1 MVSLL
6 NLYLFF
12 FKTQEFY
19 TANNKP
25 NVGVCMLYIVNAPIL
40 PLKPGGKYWVY
51 ARQISVDEV
60 IVLLRTQE
68 FVSAIGHEATA
79 RLLTD
84 LLGIEIPMNRIQIQL
99 GAGDEVIAFTLRR
112 RLPEG
117 KVIYSPEELEQI
129 GYDFWL
135 FSVSPA
141 NS

>member
-6 NLYLFF
+6 NLYSFF

>member
-1 MVSLL
+1 
-6 NLYLFF
+6 
-12 FKTQEFY
+12 
-19 TANNKP
+19 
-25 NVGVCMLYIVNAPIL
+25 MLYIVNAPIL

-60 IVLLRTQE
+60 ITLLRTQG

-84 LLGIEIPMNRIQIQL
+84 FLGIEIPMNRIQIQV
-99 GAGDEVIAFTLRR
+99 GVGDEVIAFTLRR

-117 KVIYSPEELEQI
+117 KVIYSPEELEEI
-129 GYDFWL
+129 GYDFWW
-135 FSVSPA
+135 FSVGPA

>member
-1 MVSLL
+1 
-6 NLYLFF
+6 
-12 FKTQEFY
+12 
-19 TANNKP
+19 
-25 NVGVCMLYIVNAPIL
+25 MLYIVNAPIL
-40 PLKPGGKYWVY
+40 PLKPGSKYWVY

-60 IVLLRTQE
+60 ITLLRTQG

-99 GAGDEVIAFTLRR
+99 GAGDEEIAFTLRR

-129 GYDFWL
+129 GYDFWW
-135 FSVSPA
+135 FSVGPA
-141 NS
+141 SR